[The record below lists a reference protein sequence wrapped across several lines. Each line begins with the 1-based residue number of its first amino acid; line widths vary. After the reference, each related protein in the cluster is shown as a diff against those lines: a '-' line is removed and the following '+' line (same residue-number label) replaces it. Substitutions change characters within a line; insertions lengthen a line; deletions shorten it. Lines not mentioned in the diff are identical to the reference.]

1 MSVTED
7 WKLLVLQRYA
17 GEYPPLGDD
26 DCGRIIHKS
35 SEDIAFD
42 LSGMGD
48 ISATEVSAFLV
59 TRGYSI
65 VFDDGKPVWVL
76 TDPVSQDALPE

>member
-1 MSVTED
+1 MNITED
-7 WKLLVLQRYA
+7 WKLIVLQRYA
-17 GEYPPLGDD
+17 GEYPPYSESGNKLL
-26 DCGRIIHKS
+26 KS

-48 ISATEVSAFLV
+48 ISATDVSAFFA

-65 VFDDGKPVWVL
+65 EFDDGKPVWVL
-76 TDPVSQDALPE
+76 TDPVSPNALPE